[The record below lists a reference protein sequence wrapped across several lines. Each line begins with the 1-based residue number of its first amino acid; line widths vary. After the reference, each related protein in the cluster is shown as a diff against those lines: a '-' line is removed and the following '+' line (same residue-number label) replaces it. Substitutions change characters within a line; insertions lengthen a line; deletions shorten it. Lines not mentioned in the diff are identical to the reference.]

1 MVHYLNEQIE
11 RINQLDVY
19 DCPAMI
25 EASERARNSEEIEE
39 IQQQCSRNEVWIN
52 HIEELEERLEKFR
65 RSTEGALILSGLND
79 GMEHHI
85 QRIMDDLRCQ
95 PLAEIYKNFIYVKKQ
110 YENIFTEKGFAV
122 IQRFVTAR
130 RSQLQHMQSI
140 TGYTHMVNALLTE
153 ISEIERNMDSR
164 DRILLLRSLKII
176 DERMKQMQI
185 LQKLQTLMQMF
196 MEVHERVVKENEE
209 RRIKKFDLKLFAD
222 INSATRDITDQ
233 IAELT
238 NDFFISF
245 NTTDNEVS
253 DGLFRFTAANS
264 QQVRVLTLLL
274 AMPKVKRTLL
284 PGMLGMYGNLNPV
297 VSRLY
302 HSKIGDNRE
311 ALETYCTRC
320 PASIVHYILKLSE

>member
-1 MVHYLNEQIE
+1 M
-11 RINQLDVY
+11 
-19 DCPAMI
+19 A
-25 EASERARNSEEIEE
+25 
-39 IQQQCSRNEVWIN
+39 
-52 HIEELEERLEKFR
+52 
-65 RSTEGALILSGLND
+65 
-79 GMEHHI
+79 
-85 QRIMDDLRCQ
+85 
-95 PLAEIYKNFIYVKKQ
+95 
-110 YENIFTEKGFAV
+110 
-122 IQRFVTAR
+122 
-130 RSQLQHMQSI
+130 
-140 TGYTHMVNALLTE
+140 NALLTE

-209 RRIKKFDLKLFAD
+209 RCIKKFDLKLFAD
-222 INSATRDITDQ
+222 ISSATRDITDQ

-238 NDFFISF
+238 NDFFVSF
-245 NTTDNEVS
+245 STTDNEVS